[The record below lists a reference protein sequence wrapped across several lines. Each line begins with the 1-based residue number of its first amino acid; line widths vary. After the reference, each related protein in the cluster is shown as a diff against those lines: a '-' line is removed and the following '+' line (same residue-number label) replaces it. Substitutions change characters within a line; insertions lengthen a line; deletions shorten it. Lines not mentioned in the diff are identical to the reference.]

1 MTFFWILWGFD
12 AIITLVILYFFFI
25 GLVDGSVSADNM
37 GLWLL
42 ILAVVGAVMLGSL
55 GLVKNHYH
63 VAAKL
68 VLCVLALPGF
78 VYAIFVLMMMG
89 VKDWK

>member
-1 MTFFWILWGFD
+1 MTFFWILWVFD
-12 AIITLVILYFFFI
+12 ALIALVILYFFFI
-25 GLVDGSVSADNM
+25 GLADGSVSTYNM
-37 GLWLL
+37 GIWLL

-55 GLVKNHYH
+55 GLIRHNFNF
-63 VAAKL
+63 AAKL

-78 VYAIFVLMMMG
+78 IYAIFILMMMG